1 MRAVSEPQFEEA
13 QPQGGPEFEIDLRE
27 HLKILRK
34 RMWLI
39 AGVAAGVV
47 LLGVLYLLLA
57 PRIYRAEASIII
69 EAGGSRVLG
78 DKTDAV
84 DFGPTDY
91 WSNKEYFETQYKV
104 LASKE
109 VLSRVVAKKGLA
121 RDLDFL
127 GVAGIENE
135 EKRAEALEK
144 ADPVKILSENMRVE
158 PVKNSQ
164 LANIVVE
171 DRDPVRAAELA
182 NAIIEAY
189 IESSLDTKQDGTRA
203 ASQWLSDQLQ
213 DLKGKLETSEVA
225 LYEFRKENDIL
236 ATSIEDRQNIN
247 SQRLV
252 ALNESLTRVM
262 AQRVEL
268 EAAIAE
274 VNRVEKEQKNDPFWA
289 LSLNRVA
296 THPTLTKLREEL
308 VKQESEVAGL
318 TERYLE
324 NHPQLLASKEKLNVL
339 RSRMAEELRN
349 VVSSLKSQYR
359 EVKTT
364 ETELSNLIEGLKRE
378 AFEINKREIDQRKLE
393 RETENNQRLYDLVLA
408 RLKDSDLAVM
418 MKASNVRLLDAAE
431 APIAPVKPRPALV
444 AALSLLLGALGGVG
458 LAYLAE
464 MLDNTLKEE
473 EDIENV
479 LQPPFLGLGPSG
491 ARAAGMADDRAIDSE
506 RDLYAARNT
515 RSSQAEAFRAIRTNL
530 LFMSTGRKLKRVMVT
545 SSAPQEGKSMT
556 CIGIGSAMAAA
567 GNRVLIIATDMRR
580 PRLHRSMGVA
590 NEQGVST
597 VLLGETTIESAVKST
612 EVPSLFLLPCGPVP
626 PNPAELLHTE
636 KFAQL
641 LDQLGERFDLVL
653 LDTPPVVAAADAAV
667 LSTQVDGVIYVAR
680 FKKTTKEL
688 AKRMLRS
695 LRDINAPILGA
706 VLNDVDLE
714 SREYGYYAY
723 KRYGY
728 YGDTPANG

>member
-34 RMWLI
+34 RLWLI
-39 AGVAAGVV
+39 VGVASAVV
-47 LLGVLYLLLA
+47 ALGAIYLLLA

-78 DKTDAV
+78 DKTEAV

-144 ADPVKILSENMRVE
+144 ADPIKILSERMRVE

-164 LANIVVE
+164 LATIVVE
-171 DRDPVRAAELA
+171 DREPVRAAELA
-182 NAIIEAY
+182 NAVVEAY
-189 IESSLDTKQDGTRA
+189 IESNLDTRQDGTRA

-213 DLKGKLETSEVA
+213 DLKAKLEQSEVA
-225 LYEFRKENDIL
+225 LYNFRKENDIL

-252 ALNESLTRVM
+252 ALNESLTKVM

-274 VNRVEKEQKNDPFWA
+274 VNRVEKEQKDDPFWA
-289 LSLNRVA
+289 LSLSRVA

-324 NHPQLLASKEKLNVL
+324 NHPRLLASKEKLNVL

-349 VVSSLKSQYR
+349 VVASLKSQYR
-359 EVKTT
+359 EVKAT
-364 ETELSNLIEGLKRE
+364 EDQLSELIEGLKRE

-393 RETENNQRLYDLVLA
+393 RETQNNRRLYDLVLS
-408 RLKDSDLAVM
+408 RLKDADLAVM
-418 MKASNVRLLDAAE
+418 MKPSNVRVLDKATVPDE
-431 APIAPVKPRPALV
+431 PVKPRPALV
-444 AALSLLLGALGGVG
+444 AALSLLLGLLGGVG
-458 LAYLAE
+458 AAYLAE

-473 EDIENV
+473 EDVENV
-479 LQPPFLGLGPSG
+479 LQLPFLGLVPTVTLPSG
-491 ARAAGMADDRAIDSE
+491 KADDRAIDSE
-506 RDLYAARNT
+506 RDLFAARNT

-556 CIGIGSAMAAA
+556 CIGIGSAMASA
-567 GNRVLIIATDMRR
+567 GQRVLIVDTDMRR

-597 VLLGETTIESAVKST
+597 VLLGETTIENAIKST
-612 EVPSLFLLPCGPVP
+612 EVPGLYLMPCGPVP

-636 KFAQL
+636 QFHRL

-653 LDTPPVVAAADAAV
+653 LDSPPIVAAADAAV
-667 LSTQVDGVIYVAR
+667 LSTQVDGVVFVAR
-680 FKKTTKEL
+680 FKKTTKEM
-688 AKRMLRS
+688 AKKMLRS
-695 LRDINAPILGA
+695 LRDLNAPLLGA

>member
-34 RMWLI
+34 RLWLI
-39 AGVAAGVV
+39 VGVASAVV
-47 LLGVLYLLLA
+47 ALGAIYLLLA

-78 DKTDAV
+78 DKTEAV

-144 ADPVKILSENMRVE
+144 ADPIKILSERMRVE

-164 LANIVVE
+164 LATIVVE
-171 DRDPVRAAELA
+171 DREPVRAAELA
-182 NAIIEAY
+182 NAVVEAY
-189 IESSLDTKQDGTRA
+189 IESNLDTRQDGTRA

-213 DLKGKLETSEVA
+213 DLKAKLEQSEVA
-225 LYEFRKENDIL
+225 LYNFRKENDIL

-252 ALNESLTRVM
+252 ALNESLTKVM

-274 VNRVEKEQKNDPFWA
+274 VNRVEKEQKDDPFWA
-289 LSLNRVA
+289 LSLSRVA
-296 THPTLTKLREEL
+296 THPTLTRLREEL

-324 NHPQLLASKEKLNVL
+324 NHPRLLASKEKLNVL

-349 VVSSLKSQYR
+349 VVASLKSQYR
-359 EVKTT
+359 EVKAT
-364 ETELSNLIEGLKRE
+364 EDQLSELIEGLKRE

-408 RLKDSDLAVM
+408 RLKDSDLAIM
-418 MKASNVRLLDAAE
+418 LKASNVRLLDAATP
-431 APIAPVKPRPALV
+431 PIDPVKPRPALV
-444 AALSLLLGALGGVG
+444 AALSLLLGLLGGVG
-458 LAYLAE
+458 AAYLAE

-473 EDIENV
+473 DVENV
-479 LQPPFLGLGPSG
+479 LQLPFLGLVPTVTLPSG
-491 ARAAGMADDRAIDSE
+491 KADNRAIDSE
-506 RDLYAARNT
+506 RDLFAARNT

-556 CIGIGSAMAAA
+556 CIGIGSAMASA
-567 GNRVLIIATDMRR
+567 GQRVLIVDTDMRR

-597 VLLGETTIESAVKST
+597 VLLGETTIENAIKST
-612 EVPSLFLLPCGPVP
+612 EVPGLYLMPCGPVP

-636 KFAQL
+636 QFHRL

-653 LDTPPVVAAADAAV
+653 LDSPPIVAAADAAV
-667 LSTQVDGVIYVAR
+667 LSTQVDGVVFVAR
-680 FKKTTKEL
+680 FKKTTKEM
-688 AKRMLRS
+688 AKKMLRS
-695 LRDINAPILGA
+695 LRDLNAPLLGA